1 MKIKT
6 HVKLAELAFSNNIN
20 IVPEGFSKFMFNFGL
35 VMVDQSWH
43 VITHPHYREKS
54 LEYVIEK
61 IEKLFLVKKFNA
73 YFSMQLGVVVHYL
86 CDFCCHSHIS
96 GSVGNIPYHL
106 KYERD
111 LQRYLFENYHI
122 LNNDLNNSRTNN
134 IKSTIKSIS
143 SFKILIKDMLR
154 NYVKGES
161 SYLWDIT
168 QCVKIISVVCSAIFN
183 LTLDSSSNIEYCS
196 KKAVNKIP
204 ALYRDYTPL

>member
-6 HVKLAELAFSNNIN
+6 HVKLAELAFTNNIN
-20 IVPEGFSKFMFNFGL
+20 TVPEGFSKFMFNFGL

-43 VITHPHYREKS
+43 VKTHPHYMQKS
-54 LEYVIEK
+54 LGYIIEK
-61 IEKLFLVKKFNA
+61 IEKLLSVKKFNV

-111 LQRYLFENYHI
+111 LQRYLFKNYDTLSNN
-122 LNNDLNNSRTNN
+122 LNNNHTNN
-134 IKSTIKSIS
+134 IKSTIESIS
-143 SFKILIKDMLR
+143 SLKIFIKDILFS
-154 NYVKGES
+154 YVKGEP

-168 QCVKIISVVCSAIFN
+168 QCVKIISGVCSTVFN
-183 LTLDSSSNIEYCS
+183 LNLASSSNIEFSS
-196 KKAVNKIP
+196 KKATNTTTV
-204 ALYRDYTPL
+204 LYREYKSL